1 MNRNQSLRSA
11 GAALAG
17 LLTFALLA
25 ASQPAHAEAAAPS
38 NESAILQKLL
48 AAAKAEGRV
57 MVYHTSD
64 VATMGPT
71 LRAFEKKYGIK
82 VDNYFATGAPLTTR
96 FSSESTAGRMMADVF
111 YASDTTAFVEFANLF
126 QQLTPATFPSYG
138 RLPDVARLK
147 SGLAVS
153 HAQLSFSFMYNT
165 NRVKPPDV
173 PRTWA
178 DLVDPKWKGQTL
190 FVDPRSSATFRAVF
204 HMIRQHIPDI
214 LQRIVANNPRLV
226 ESPTPAAQQLAAGTG
241 TISYLNYP
249 SHAVPL
255 MEKRAP
261 IKWATVEGPEITRS
275 AWVGATRGPHP
286 NAAILFVN
294 FLLSDEAL
302 SLYCSRADGAKSV
315 MDPTGK
321 RTGCNPLATNVL
333 FLPDAPVTKAE
344 GEDVVRQL
352 QLQ

>member
-1 MNRNQSLRSA
+1 MNRKPSVLV
-11 GAALAG
+11 
-17 LLTFALLA
+17 LLA
-25 ASQPAHAEAAAPS
+25 IALCAASPRAYAETAPRD
-38 NESAILQKLL
+38 ELAMLEKLT

-57 MVYHTSD
+57 MIYHTSD
-64 VATMGPT
+64 VATMSPV
-71 LRAFEKKYGIK
+71 LRGFEKKYGIK

-96 FSSESTAGRMMADVF
+96 FSSEGAVGKMMADVF
-111 YASDTTAFVEFANLF
+111 YASDTTAFVEFPNLF
-126 QQLTPATFPSYG
+126 QQITPDNFPIYG

-147 SGLAVS
+147 SGLAIS
-153 HAQLSFSFMYNT
+153 HAQLSFAFMYNT

-173 PRTWA
+173 PRIWS
-178 DLVDPKWKGQTL
+178 DLVDPKWKGRTL
-190 FVDPRSSATFRAVF
+190 LVDPRSSATFRAVF

-214 LQRIVANNPRLV
+214 LQRIAANEPRLV

-275 AWVGATRGPHP
+275 AWVGATKGPHP
-286 NAAILFVN
+286 NAALLFLN
-294 FLLSDEAL
+294 YLLSDESL
-302 SLYCSRADGAKSV
+302 TLYCSRADGAKSV

-321 RTGCNPLATNVL
+321 RTGCNPLATSVL
-333 FLPDAPVTKAE
+333 FLPDAPVAKAE
-344 GEDVVRQL
+344 GEEVVRQL
-352 QLQ
+352 KLH